1 MLERARQ
8 VFDIEIDGLRQLR
21 DRLDDSFA
29 RAVEALLA
37 CHGKVI
43 VTGLGKSGAIGR
55 KIAATLASTGTPA
68 IFLHATE
75 GVHGDLGIIAR
86 DDLVLAISYSGETD
100 EFTLIM
106 PAIKRLNV
114 PVIAV
119 TGNSDSL
126 LARTATI
133 VLSVAVPR
141 EACPLGL
148 APTTSTTATLVLG
161 DALAVAVYDRRG
173 FTAEDF
179 AFRHPGGSLGR
190 SLLSVADLMHS
201 GEQMPCVRESAP
213 LSEVI
218 LEMSRKK
225 LGMTCVV
232 DGDGALAGVVT
243 DGDLRRLLEEN
254 RPNLLATPIRDLL
267 RSRSPRTIAADSL
280 AVQALTIMEERQ
292 ITSLIIAGDDR
303 KPLGVIHIHDILRSK
318 VV

>member
-1 MLERARQ
+1 M
-8 VFDIEIDGLRQLR
+8 
-21 DRLDDSFA
+21 
-29 RAVEALLA
+29 
-37 CHGKVI
+37 
-43 VTGLGKSGAIGR
+43 
-55 KIAATLASTGTPA
+55 
-68 IFLHATE
+68 HA
-75 GVHGDLGIIAR
+75 
-86 DDLVLAISYSGETD
+86 
-100 EFTLIM
+100 
-106 PAIKRLNV
+106 
-114 PVIAV
+114 
-119 TGNSDSL
+119 
-126 LARTATI
+126 
-133 VLSVAVPR
+133 
-141 EACPLGL
+141 
-148 APTTSTTATLVLG
+148 
-161 DALAVAVYDRRG
+161 
-173 FTAEDF
+173 
-179 AFRHPGGSLGR
+179 
-190 SLLSVADLMHS
+190 

-254 RPNLLATPIRDLL
+254 RPNLLAAPIRDLL